1 MNCMNHLL
9 NDNAVISLRTRT
21 FKSRLL
27 NKAKVEQNE
36 TLLKFLNVAMPI
48 LIVGILGIIMFIIR
62 KRKYSKTAA

>member
-1 MNCMNHLL
+1 MNHLL

-36 TLLKFLNVAMPI
+36 TLLKFLNVGLPI
-48 LIVGILGIIMFIIR
+48 LIVGVFGVLTFIIR